1 MYEKPQLNHV
11 GKAQDVILG
20 IYLAGSDLDTTYVPY
35 QGEYADD
42 FDPAE

>member
-11 GKAQDVILG
+11 GKAEDVILG
-20 IYLAGSDLDTTYVPY
+20 IALAGSDLDTTYVPY

-42 FDPAE
+42 LDQSE